1 MAPPAGRALLTA
13 VVVWVSTAAWGMVRP
28 GVAST
33 TTIQ

>member
-13 VVVWVSTAAWGMVRP
+13 VVVWVSTAAWGIRSP
-28 GVAST
+28 GVASI